1 MLSVIKL
8 VPVPSALPPLGT
20 LYQLSVPALAV
31 APRIKV
37 PASHLEF
44 GVMAVMVGTVLT
56 VAMTA
61 VLVEVQLPVLAST

>member
-1 MLSVIKL
+1 MKL
-8 VPVPSALPPLGT
+8 FPVPNAAPPIALAN
-20 LYQLSVPALAV
+20 QLNVPAV
-31 APRIKV
+31 AEAFKLTV

-56 VAMTA
+56 VSMTA